1 MKRVSVDIGGT
12 FTDTFVVWGD
22 RYVEGKA
29 LTTHHNLALG
39 FNESLGDACA
49 QLGVDTPALL
59 SQVDSV
65 RYATTLGTNALIE
78 RKGPRI
84 GVLVTTG
91 FKSTIPL
98 SRARG
103 YGEGL
108 PESEQM
114 DIPNARRPQ
123 PIVPIPMI
131 REVRERV
138 DYLGAVFWKLDE
150 DDVRLR
156 IRELVDAGAEALVVM
171 FTNSV
176 VNPAH
181 ELRVREIFRDEYPAH
196 LLGAIPILL
205 SHQVAGRKGEYA
217 RGTSTIMD
225 AFLHQ
230 TMYHGLGTLELNL
243 RVQGYKKP
251 MLVSHNS
258 GGMAQLNS
266 TDALQTVHSGPVAG
280 VAASEHLAAA
290 AELGNVVATDMGG
303 TSFDIGIVD
312 QGGVKH
318 YDFNPV
324 IDRWLVSIPMV
335 HLVTLGAGGGSIAR
349 YDRMF
354 DAVEIG
360 PQSAGSDPGPAC
372 YDRGGTQPTV
382 TDADLVLGY
391 LDPAHYANGR
401 IPLNPKRA
409 RQAIEDH
416 LCDALD
422 LDLIATAK
430 LIKRNVDTHMANG
443 IATELRTRGY
453 EPKDFTI
460 LAYGGNGPLH
470 ACGIANALGVGRI
483 LAPPYASTFSACGA
497 GNVNQMHI
505 HEMST
510 WTVLFNP
517 ATKSFFADYAS
528 FNRGVEELERRGR
541 EDLLRQG
548 MQADAI
554 RYRLELDMRYGN
566 QRVQTAVVTDRARL
580 DSQSDVLALMDQ
592 FHRSYGARFGEGSQ
606 SPETGVRINTLRV
619 CAYVEQPTVKFAKL
633 KLDGVAKPAPAPASR
648 RSVHF
653 VGHDKALDTPVYD
666 ENARID
672 GTRIEG
678 PAIVVTRATTY
689 LVEPGW
695 TYHAVAQGGVW
706 FIKSEVEVGDS
717 RLTVRHGGRTADA
730 PRMEVAV
737 DGLELERGS

>member
-12 FTDTFVVWGD
+12 FTDCFVVWD
-22 RYVEGKA
+22 NQYVEGKA

-39 FNESLGDACA
+39 FNESLGDACK
-49 QLGVDTPALL
+49 QLGLESSKLL
-59 SQVDSV
+59 SEVDSV
-65 RYATTLGTNALIE
+65 RYSTTLGTNALIE

-84 GVLVTTG
+84 GVLVTSG

-108 PESEQM
+108 SEHEQM
-114 DIPNARRPQ
+114 DIPNASRPE

-131 REVRERV
+131 REVRERI
-138 DYLGAVFWKLDE
+138 DYLGDVFWKLDE

-156 IRELVDAGAEALVVM
+156 IRELVDSGAEALVVM

-176 VNPAH
+176 VNPVN
-181 ELRVREIFRDEYPAH
+181 ELRVREIFLEEYPAH
-196 LLGAIPILL
+196 LLGAIPMLL

-243 RVQGYKKP
+243 RAQGYNKP

-266 TDALQTVHSGPVAG
+266 TDALQTVHSGPVSG
-280 VAASEHLAAA
+280 IAASEHLAAA

-324 IDRWLVSIPMV
+324 IDRWLVSVPMV

-354 DAVEIG
+354 GSVELG

-372 YDRGGTQPTV
+372 YDRGGLKPTV

-391 LDPAHYANGR
+391 LDPKNYANGR
-401 IPLNPKRA
+401 IPLNPRRA
-409 RQAIEDH
+409 KQAIEDH
-416 LCDALD
+416 LCDD
-422 LDLIATAK
+422 LDMDVVETAK
-430 LIKRNVDTHMANG
+430 LIKRNVDAGMANG

-470 ACGIANALGVGRI
+470 ACGIANALGVSKI
-483 LAPPYASTFSACGA
+483 LAPPFSSTFSACGA

-517 ATKSFFADYAS
+517 ATKSFFNQYDS
-528 FNRGVEELERRGR
+528 FNKSVEELERRGR
-541 EDLLRQG
+541 EDLIRQG
-548 MQADAI
+548 MPVDQI

-566 QRVQTAVVTDRARL
+566 QRVQTAVVTEMGRL
-580 DSQSDVLALMDQ
+580 HSQREVLALMDQ
-592 FHRSYGARFGEGSQ
+592 FHKSYGARFGEGSQ
-606 SPETGVRINTLRV
+606 SPETGVRINTIRV
-619 CAYVEQPTVKFAKL
+619 CSYVEQPKVAFAKL
-633 KLDGVAKPAPAPASR
+633 KLSGKSIAPPEPVSKR
-648 RSVHF
+648 PCHY
-653 VGHDKALDTPVYD
+653 VGQDKAIDTPIYDDKALA
-666 ENARID
+666 E
-672 GTRIEG
+672 GTRIAG
-678 PAIVVTRATTY
+678 PAIVTTRATTY

-695 TYHAVAQGGVW
+695 TFHAAAQGGVW
-706 FIKSEVEVGDS
+706 FIKE
-717 RLTVRHGGRTADA
+717 
-730 PRMEVAV
+730 
-737 DGLELERGS
+737 

>member
-12 FTDTFVVWGD
+12 FTDCFVVWND
-22 RYVEGKA
+22 TYIEAKA

-39 FNESLGDACA
+39 FNEALADACT
-49 QLGVDTPALL
+49 QLGVEPTTLL

-84 GVLVTTG
+84 GALVTTG

-108 PESEQM
+108 SEAEQM
-114 DIPNARRPQ
+114 DIPNARRPP

-138 DYLGAVFWKLDE
+138 DYVGQVFWKRDE
-150 DDVRLR
+150 DDVRTR
-156 IRELVDAGAEALVVM
+156 IRELVDAGAEALVVL

-176 VNPAH
+176 VNPEH
-181 ELRVREIFRDEYPAH
+181 ELRVREIFREEYPAH
-196 LLGAIPILL
+196 LLGAIPMLL

-243 RVQGYKKP
+243 RAQGYGKP

-266 TDALQTVHSGPVAG
+266 TDALQTVHSGPVSG
-280 VAASEHLAAA
+280 VAASECLAAA

-349 YDRMF
+349 YDRLF
-354 DAVEIG
+354 NTVEIG

-372 YDRGGTQPTV
+372 YDRGGSQPTV
-382 TDADLVLGY
+382 TDADLILGY
-391 LDPAHYANGR
+391 LDPANYANGR

-409 RQAIEDH
+409 RQAIEDQ
-416 LCDALD
+416 LCDDLD
-422 LDLIATAK
+422 LDLVETAK
-430 LIKRNVDTHMANG
+430 LMKKTVDSRMANG

-453 EPKDFTI
+453 EPRDFTI

-470 ACGIANALGVGRI
+470 ACGIADALGVSRI
-483 LAPPYASTFSACGA
+483 LAPPFASTFSACGA

-505 HEMST
+505 HEMSA

-517 ATKSFFADYAS
+517 AARSFFSDYAS
-528 FNRGVEELERRGR
+528 FNRNVEELERRGR

-548 MQADAI
+548 MARQAI
-554 RYRLELDMRYGN
+554 KYRLELDMRYGN
-566 QRVQTAVVTDRARL
+566 QRVQTAVVSHLSRL
-580 DSQSDVLALMDQ
+580 QSQRDVLALMDQ
-592 FHRSYGARFGEGSQ
+592 FHKSYGARFGEGSQ
-606 SPETGVRINTLRV
+606 SPETGVRINTIRV
-619 CAYVEQPTVKFAKL
+619 CSYVEQPTVKFAKL
-633 KLDGVAKPAPAPASR
+633 KLGGASKPAPAPITTR
-648 RSVHF
+648 KVHF
-653 VGHDKALDTPVYD
+653 VDCAKPLDTPVYGD
-666 ENARID
+666 AARVP
-672 GTRIEG
+672 GTRIAG
-678 PAIVVTRATTY
+678 PAIVVARATTY

-706 FIKSEVEVGDS
+706 FIK
-717 RLTVRHGGRTADA
+717 DA
-730 PRMEVAV
+730 GAKA
-737 DGLELERGS
+737 